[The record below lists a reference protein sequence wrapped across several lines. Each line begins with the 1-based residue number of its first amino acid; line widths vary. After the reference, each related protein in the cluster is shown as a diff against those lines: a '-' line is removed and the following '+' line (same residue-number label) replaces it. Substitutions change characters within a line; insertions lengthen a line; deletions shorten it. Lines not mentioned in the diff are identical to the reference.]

1 MVENNHHG
9 LGSLTALAGRVGRLA
24 MRSLHNR
31 VELLA
36 VEFQEERLHVTGVLI
51 RAISLLFLGLMAALL
66 LTLTIILAVPEH
78 SRVLVTAIL
87 GVLYLCGAVLVWLGL
102 SASLK
107 REPFAASMDQVK
119 KDRLWLESLK

>member
-1 MVENNHHG
+1 
-9 LGSLTALAGRVGRLA
+9 
-24 MRSLHNR
+24 
-31 VELLA
+31 
-36 VEFQEERLHVTGVLI
+36 
-51 RAISLLFLGLMAALL
+51 MAALL